1 MRSSLKAVGTRVT
14 TVTKR
19 AFTLI
24 ELLIV
29 IAIIALL
36 ISILLPALKEAR
48 IAANSLREQ
57 AACRSMM
64 QGWAMYA
71 SEYKDGMT
79 IPGIPWDWAHPRNP
93 SLYWEAPPDWING
106 PNPKGITA
114 APSDPNG
121 PTLAAGAS
129 QDELIAQG
137 GFEPRQTVQRQT
149 VIEGS
154 CIKVW
159 PLRFWGFVELPSNTI
174 QIDKTFSQTI
184 RARRIDPTL
193 PSQNLY
199 GMTVN
204 TYDSGDRFQG
214 SLAWHPSFGMN
225 SVFVGGHFR
234 FGAWNANLPT
244 GTGTS
249 TGATATSVGT
259 APNRHFVSKTTQ
271 INNSSNLLIMA
282 SARSADLITSSMGS
296 AGFGGGAVPW
306 TAGRAIVPGHHMV
319 LPPRIGSIRS
329 SSMSGYSW
337 LAGATNNLFRADT
350 DPRSWGFLDGRW
362 KGKSVAGFADGHVE
376 MQSMEQ
382 LRDMRKWSN
391 KATDANWVPTMN

>member
-79 IPGIPWDWAHPRNP
+79 IPGIPWSWAHPAPQSN
-93 SLYWEAPPDWING
+93 YWEAPPDWMNG

-114 APSDPNG
+114 APGDPNG

-129 QDELIAQG
+129 QDEIVAQG
-137 GFEPRQTVQRQT
+137 TFEPRQTSLPQT

-159 PLRFWGFVELPSNTI
+159 PLRFWGYVELPSNTI

-184 RARRIDPTL
+184 RRRSLVPTNA
-193 PSQNLY
+193 QTLY
-199 GMTVN
+199 GMRVN
-204 TYDSGDRFQG
+204 TYDSGNTFQG

-225 SVFVGGHFR
+225 SVFVGGHYR
-234 FGAWNANLPT
+234 FGAY
-244 GTGTS
+244 
-249 TGATATSVGT
+249 ATASSLTMGR
-259 APNRHFVSKTTQ
+259 NIGRHFVTKPTQ

-282 SARSADLITSSMGS
+282 SARSADLIGSSMGG
-296 AGFGGGAVPW
+296 AGFGGGVVPW
-306 TAGRAIVPGHHMV
+306 TPASAIVPGHHMI
-319 LPPRIGSIRS
+319 LPPTIGSITS
-329 SSMSGYSW
+329 SSMGGYSW
-337 LAGATNNLFRADT
+337 LAGATNNLFRANT

-362 KGKSVAGFADGHVE
+362 KGKTVAGFADGHIE

-391 KATDANWVPTMN
+391 KAGAANWIPNMN

>member
-14 TVTKR
+14 TATKR

-48 IAANSLREQ
+48 ITANMLREQ

-79 IPGIPWDWAHPRNP
+79 IPGIPWSWAHPAPQSN
-93 SLYWEAPPDWING
+93 YWEAPPDWMNG

-114 APSDPNG
+114 APADPTG
-121 PTLAAGAS
+121 PTLAAGLS
-129 QDELIAQG
+129 QDEIVAQG
-137 GFEPRQTVQRQT
+137 AFEPRQAGQQQT

-159 PLRFWGFVELPSNTI
+159 PLRFWGYVELPSNTI
-174 QIDKTFSQTI
+174 QIDKAFSQTI
-184 RARRIDPTL
+184 RARSLAPTNT
-193 PSQNLY
+193 QTLY
-199 GMTVN
+199 GMKVN
-204 TYDSGDRFQG
+204 TYDSGNTFQG

-225 SVFVGGHFR
+225 SLFVGGHFR
-234 FGAWNANLPT
+234 FGAWNGGLPT
-244 GTGTS
+244 GSGTS
-249 TGATATSVGT
+249 TGATALSVGT
-259 APNRHFVSKTTQ
+259 SPNRHFVTKTTQ
-271 INNSSNLLIMA
+271 INNSSSLLVMA
-282 SARSADLITSSMGS
+282 SARSADLIGSSMAT
-296 AGFGGGAVPW
+296 AGYGGGFVPW
-306 TAGRAIVPGHHMV
+306 TPGQAIVPGHHMI
-319 LPPRIGSIRS
+319 LPPTIGSIRS
-329 SSMSGYSW
+329 DSMSGYSW
-337 LAGATNNLFRADT
+337 LAGATNNLFRANT
-350 DPRSWGFLDGRW
+350 DPRTWGFLDGRW
-362 KGKSVAGFADGHVE
+362 KGKVVAGFADGHVE

-382 LRDMRKWSN
+382 MRDMRKWSN
-391 KATDANWVPTMN
+391 KATDANWIPTMN

>member
-14 TVTKR
+14 TATKR

-48 IAANSLREQ
+48 ISANSLREQ

-79 IPGIPWDWAHPRNP
+79 IPGIPWTWAHPNNP
-93 SLYWEAPPDWING
+93 SKYWEAPPDWING

-114 APSDPNG
+114 APADPTG
-121 PTLAAGAS
+121 PTLASEAGLS
-129 QDELIAQG
+129 QDETVAQVA
-137 GFEPRQTVQRQT
+137 FEPRQTSLPQT
-149 VIEGS
+149 MIEGS

-159 PLRFWGFVELPSNTI
+159 PLRFWGYVELPSNTI
-174 QIDKTFSQTI
+174 QIDKTFHQTI
-184 RARRIDPTL
+184 RARSIAPTN
-193 PSQNLY
+193 SQTLY
-199 GMTVN
+199 GMRVN
-204 TYDSGDRFQG
+204 TYDSGNTFQG

-225 SVFVGGHFR
+225 NVFVGGHYR
-234 FGAWNANLPT
+234 FGAYTSANATTMGNN
-244 GTGTS
+244 
-249 TGATATSVGT
+249 VG
-259 APNRHFVSKTTQ
+259 RHFVSKTTQ
-271 INNSSNLLIMA
+271 INNSSNLLVMA
-282 SARSADLITSSMGS
+282 SARSADLIGSSMAT
-296 AGFGGGAVPW
+296 AGYGGGYVPW
-306 TAGRAIVPGHHMV
+306 TAGQAIVPGHHMI
-319 LPPRIGSIRS
+319 LPPTIGSIAS

-337 LAGATNNLFRADT
+337 TAGPTNNLFRANT

-362 KGKSVAGFADGHVE
+362 KGKTVAGFADGHIE
-376 MQSMEQ
+376 MQSLEQ

-391 KATDANWVPTMN
+391 KANAANWIPNMN